1 MSLLE
6 HLRAFLG
13 TTTASSHIP
22 VEVRSLTSDLDI
34 DAAIF
39 AHENWKVRLD
49 TYLAGR
55 STEDLRPE
63 VICCDDRCDLGRW
76 IHGTGRKR
84 LGSYP
89 GFTALTEHHRMF
101 HYAASNVVSLAQA
114 GKSAEAERMLTGL
127 YAQKSSAVLGALRE
141 LQAMIR

>member
-1 MSLLE
+1 M
-6 HLRAFLG
+6 RQM
-13 TTTASSHIP
+13 TAG
-22 VEVRSLTSDLDI
+22 LDI
-34 DAAIF
+34 DAAIL

-49 TYLAGR
+49 AYLAGR

-63 VICCDDRCDLGRW
+63 VICFDNRCDLGRW
-76 IHGTGRKR
+76 IHGPGAQR

-89 GFTALTEHHRMF
+89 GFAALTEHHRMF

-114 GKSAEAERMLTGL
+114 GKSAEAGRMLTGL

>member
-1 MSLLE
+1 MFQFFKSFFGDQADKAPP
-6 HLRAFLG
+6 RIAMRQM
-13 TTTASSHIP
+13 TAG
-22 VEVRSLTSDLDI
+22 LDI
-34 DAAIF
+34 DAAIL

-49 TYLAGR
+49 AYLAGR

-63 VICCDDRCDLGRW
+63 VICFDNRCDLGRW
-76 IHGTGRKR
+76 IHGPGAQR

-89 GFTALTEHHRMF
+89 GFAALTEHHRMF

-114 GKSAEAERMLTGL
+114 GKSAEAGRMLTGL